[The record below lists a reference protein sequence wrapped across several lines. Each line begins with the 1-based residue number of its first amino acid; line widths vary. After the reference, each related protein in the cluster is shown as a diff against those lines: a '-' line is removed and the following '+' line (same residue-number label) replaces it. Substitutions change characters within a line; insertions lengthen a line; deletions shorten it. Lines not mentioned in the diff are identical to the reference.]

1 MDLNYPIKLFFSRR
15 KTISIEVL
23 DGIIKVRAPFFSSQF
38 SINNFIKKHQTW
50 ISNRIEKIEKA
61 KINEIKFKKN
71 EEISIFGKE
80 YNLIFS
86 SSHKIS
92 SKIKEGKIIIKLPKN
107 NFNNRELIKLEFL
120 KIIKEFAINSLNK
133 RVKFYSE
140 IIGNYPN
147 SIKISHY
154 KSKWGSCS
162 FKGNLT
168 FNWKIVFAPLEII
181 DYLVV
186 HELCHLEHH
195 NHSQKFWEKVGMFD
209 KDYQINRKWL
219 KENSIYLMKK
229 LTL

>member
-1 MDLNYPIKLFFSRR
+1 MIYHRI
-15 KTISIEVL
+15 TI
-23 DGIIKVRAPFFSSQF
+23 
-38 SINNFIKKHQTW
+38 
-50 ISNRIEKIEKA
+50 
-61 KINEIKFKKN
+61 
-71 EEISIFGKE
+71 IFQ
-80 YNLIFS
+80 
-86 SSHKIS
+86 
-92 SKIKEGKIIIKLPKN
+92 P
-107 NFNNRELIKLEFL
+107 KLEFL
-120 KIIKEFAINSLNK
+120 KIIKDFAINSLNK